1 MVDVLT
7 EGLRA
12 RGMRSTPQ
20 RRHVLEAVDAL
31 GHATAEQ
38 ICDYVRRT
46 DADVSLATVYRT
58 LELLEELELVTHAHL
73 EHGAPTYHSVRSEEH
88 LHLVC
93 RECNRVQDAD
103 ADLGHALARAVEEQT
118 GFQTDVRHMALHGLC
133 AECAARA
140 RREATDGPATL
151 RQI

>member
-1 MVDVLT
+1 
-7 EGLRA
+7 
-12 RGMRSTPQ
+12 
-20 RRHVLEAVDAL
+20 
-31 GHATAEQ
+31 
-38 ICDYVRRT
+38 
-46 DADVSLATVYRT
+46 
-58 LELLEELELVTHAHL
+58 
-73 EHGAPTYHSVRSEEH
+73 
-88 LHLVC
+88 
-93 RECNRVQDAD
+93 VQDAD

>member
-1 MVDVLT
+1 
-7 EGLRA
+7 
-12 RGMRSTPQ
+12 
-20 RRHVLEAVDAL
+20 
-31 GHATAEQ
+31 
-38 ICDYVRRT
+38 
-46 DADVSLATVYRT
+46 
-58 LELLEELELVTHAHL
+58 
-73 EHGAPTYHSVRSEEH
+73 VRSEEH